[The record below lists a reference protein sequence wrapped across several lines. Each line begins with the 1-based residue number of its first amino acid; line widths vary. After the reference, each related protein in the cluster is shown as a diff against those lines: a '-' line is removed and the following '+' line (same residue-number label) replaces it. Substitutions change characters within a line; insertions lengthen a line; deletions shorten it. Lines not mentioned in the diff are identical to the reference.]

1 MVFTYLNLKGIKY
14 IKENFMARKNFKM
27 KKTITM
33 KRFIADLGENFSEKI
48 KERLLELE
56 IRTVLTRK
64 EVENILDIKH
74 VEHTKYDCPNTPK
87 KSSTKS
93 EKEFSYGRFIVIN
106 GDLYFAESCIEN
118 DTIMQCPVVD
128 TIFNSLT
135 SQQTVYEDIS
145 AKKIDDSNIDY
156 IIDTLLTACPEVSQ
170 RYIDIMEEVMSR
182 SENKLSHT
190 L

>member
-1 MVFTYLNLKGIKY
+1 
-14 IKENFMARKNFKM
+14 MARKNFRM

-33 KRFIADLGENFSEKI
+33 KRFISELGQNFSEKT

-64 EVENILDIKH
+64 DVENILDIKH
-74 VEHTKYDCPNTPK
+74 VEHTKYDCPNGSK
-87 KSSTKS
+87 NQ
-93 EKEFSYGRFIVIN
+93 KEFSYGRFIVVD
-106 GDLYFAESCIEN
+106 GELYFAENCIEN
-118 DTIMQCPVVD
+118 DDTMKNPIVD
-128 TIFNSLT
+128 TIYNSLT
-135 SQQTVYEDIS
+135 SQQTEYENIS
-145 AKKIDDSNIDY
+145 IKKIDDSNIDY
-156 IIDTLLTACPEVSQ
+156 IIDTILSACPEVSQ